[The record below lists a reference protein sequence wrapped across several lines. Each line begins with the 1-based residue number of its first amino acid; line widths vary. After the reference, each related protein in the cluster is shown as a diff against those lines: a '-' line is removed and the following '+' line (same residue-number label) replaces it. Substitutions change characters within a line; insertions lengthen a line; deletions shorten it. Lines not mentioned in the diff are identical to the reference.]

1 MTRAL
6 LIVMDSVAIGGAPDA
21 AAFGDEGSSTVGH
34 ILDARGEAGLVLP
47 NLADMGLYQ
56 ALAHSS
62 DTAWSD
68 PQPRPNAIWAVGRE
82 VGRGKDT
89 PSGHWEITGL
99 PVMEPPHV
107 FEALECS
114 FPQAL
119 LDALIAQADLP
130 GILGNKHASGM
141 PVLRELGK
149 EHIRTGKPIVYT
161 SADSVLQIAAHEEH
175 FGLDRLY
182 DLCRI
187 ARVICDDYRVGRIIA
202 RPFVGTTPEDFK
214 RTGNR
219 RDFTMPPD
227 EDTLLD
233 NLTAAGRQ
241 VLAMGKISDIY
252 AGRGIT
258 DSRKTHGNMALF
270 DLTLAAMDD
279 LQEGGLMFANFV
291 DFDTEFG
298 HARDPLGYAGALE
311 DFDARLPELFAKMA
325 PDDLLIITADHG
337 NDPTWAGTDHTR
349 EQVPVLIKSKSLAP
363 GSLGVR
369 GFADIGA
376 SIAAHL
382 GVPATPHGA
391 SFLPLR
397 GEKQ

>member
-6 LIVMDSVAIGGAPDA
+6 LIVIDSVGIGGAPDA
-21 AAFGDEGSSTVGH
+21 SAFGDAGSNTVGH
-34 ILDARGEAGLVLP
+34 ILDARGEAGLAVP
-47 NLADMGLYQ
+47 NLADMGLFQ
-56 ALAHSS
+56 ALVHSS
-62 DTAWSD
+62 DNAWTD
-68 PQPRPNAIWAVGRE
+68 LQPRPNATWAVGRE

-107 FEALECS
+107 FEALESS

-119 LDALIAQADLP
+119 LDALIAQGDLP

-141 PVLRELGK
+141 PVLRELGE

-161 SADSVLQIAAHEEH
+161 SADSVLQIAAHEGS

-182 DLCRI
+182 ELCRT
-187 ARVICDDYRVGRIIA
+187 ARAICDDYRVGRVIA
-202 RPFVGTTPEDFK
+202 RPFVGGTAQDFK

-219 RDFTMPPD
+219 RDFTMPPG
-227 EDTLLD
+227 EDTILD
-233 NLTAAGRQ
+233 TLIAAGRQ
-241 VLAMGKISDIY
+241 VMAMGKISDIY

-258 DSRKTHGNMALF
+258 ETRKAHGNMALF
-270 DLTLAAMDD
+270 DLTLTAMDD

-298 HARDPLGYAGALE
+298 HARDPLGYAKALE
-311 DFDARLPELFAKMA
+311 DFDARLPELFARMA
-325 PDDLLIITADHG
+325 PGDLLIITADHG

-349 EQVPVLIKSKSLAP
+349 EQVPVLIKSKTLDPA
-363 GSLGVR
+363 GLGVR
-369 GFADIGA
+369 PFADIGA
-376 SIAAHL
+376 TIADYL
-382 GVPATPHGA
+382 GVPTTPHGT
-391 SFLPLR
+391 SMLPLL